1 MSNSLTEKIMAKR
14 IGALVFIFVCTSV
27 AWAILGSTILER
39 TYSPLSGELKSRVAA
54 SWGTA
59 QKQTPPKASY
69 QHEVIQVTEDK
80 KGPKKIK
87 KIETVPLA
95 LDASKIDVA
104 LDLTHRQ
111 KGLLWYNTYAV
122 AFRGDYS
129 FVNSASVSHP
139 SRPFTMTSPC
149 PWTITRSR

>member
-1 MSNSLTEKIMAKR
+1 MSNSFKEKIMVKR
-14 IGALVFIFVCTSV
+14 IGALVFIFVCTSI

-69 QHEVIQVTEDK
+69 QHEVVQVIEDK
-80 KGPKKIK
+80 KGRKKIK
-87 KIETVPLA
+87 KSENVPLLVGA
-95 LDASKIDVA
+95 IKIVFV

-122 AFRGDYS
+122 
-129 FVNSASVSHP
+129 
-139 SRPFTMTSPC
+139 
-149 PWTITRSR
+149 

>member
-1 MSNSLTEKIMAKR
+1 MSNSPTEKIMVKR
-14 IGALVFIFVCTSV
+14 IGALVFIFVCTSI
-27 AWAILGSTILER
+27 AWGILGSTILER

-69 QHEVIQVTEDK
+69 QHEVIQVIEDK
-80 KGPKKIK
+80 KGPKTIK

-95 LDASKIDVA
+95 LDASNIDVV

-111 KGLLWYNTYAV
+111 KGLLWYNHV
-122 AFRGDYS
+122 RGRLPRRLQL
-129 FVNSASVSHP
+129 H
-139 SRPFTMTSPC
+139 
-149 PWTITRSR
+149 